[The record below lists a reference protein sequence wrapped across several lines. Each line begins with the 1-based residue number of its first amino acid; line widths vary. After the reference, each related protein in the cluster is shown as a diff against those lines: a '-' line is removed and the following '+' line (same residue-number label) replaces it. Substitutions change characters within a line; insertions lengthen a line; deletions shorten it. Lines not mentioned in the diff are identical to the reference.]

1 MQELLGINPEWKL
14 VIGTISVMILG
25 ISLVLVHKNL
35 VLLPDAILFG
45 AGAMW
50 ISGAVLSL
58 YWIIM
63 IGRRKRQS
71 DLERWG

>member
-1 MQELLGINPEWKL
+1 MQEFLGINPEWKL

-25 ISLVLVHKNL
+25 ISLLLVHNNL

-63 IGRRKRQS
+63 IARRKRQS
-71 DLERWG
+71 DLERWR

>member
-1 MQELLGINPEWKL
+1 MQEFLGINPEWKL
-14 VIGTISVMILG
+14 IIGTISVMILG
-25 ISLVLVHKNL
+25 ISLLLVHKNL

-50 ISGAVLSL
+50 ISGGVLSL

-63 IGRRKRQS
+63 ITRRKRQS

>member
-1 MQELLGINPEWKL
+1 MQEFLGINPEWKL
-14 VIGTISVMILG
+14 VIGTISVMTLG
-25 ISLVLVHKNL
+25 ISLLLVHKNL

-63 IGRRKRQS
+63 IARQKRQS
-71 DLERWG
+71 DLERWR

>member
-1 MQELLGINPEWKL
+1 MQEFLGINPEWKL
-14 VIGTISVMILG
+14 IIGTLSVMILG
-25 ISLVLVHKNL
+25 ISLLLVHKNL

-45 AGAMW
+45 AGVMW

-63 IGRRKRQS
+63 IARRKRQS
-71 DLERWG
+71 DLERWR

>member
-1 MQELLGINPEWKL
+1 MQEFRGISPEWKL
-14 VIGTISVMILG
+14 IIGTILVMILG
-25 ISLVLVHKNL
+25 ISLLLVHKNL

-50 ISGAVLSL
+50 ISGTVLSL

-63 IGRRKRQS
+63 IARRKRQS
-71 DLERWG
+71 DF

>member
-1 MQELLGINPEWKL
+1 MQEFLGINPEWKL
-14 VIGTISVMILG
+14 IIGTISVMILG
-25 ISLVLVHKNL
+25 ISLLLVHKNL
-35 VLLPDAILFG
+35 VLLPAAILFG

-63 IGRRKRQS
+63 IARRKRQS
-71 DLERWG
+71 DLERWR

>member
-1 MQELLGINPEWKL
+1 MQEFLGINPEWRL

-25 ISLVLVHKNL
+25 ISLLLAHKNL

-45 AGAMW
+45 AAAMW

-63 IGRRKRQS
+63 IARQKRQS
-71 DLERWG
+71 DLERWR